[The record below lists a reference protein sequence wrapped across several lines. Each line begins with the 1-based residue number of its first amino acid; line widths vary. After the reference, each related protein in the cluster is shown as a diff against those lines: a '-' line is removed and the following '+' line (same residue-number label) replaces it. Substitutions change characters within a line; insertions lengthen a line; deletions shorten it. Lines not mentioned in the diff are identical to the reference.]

1 MVSISKS
8 EVQNS
13 INIFFYPIIPQCST
27 IWAWKDNLENCI
39 DLASDE
45 AMNIVWDLTQAAK
58 EDVDELIEDVQKFCK
73 IYSSIIEKLR
83 EKEIKKVSSE
93 IDNT

>member
-1 MVSISKS
+1 
-8 EVQNS
+8 
-13 INIFFYPIIPQCST
+13 
-27 IWAWKDNLENCI
+27 
-39 DLASDE
+39 
-45 AMNIVWDLTQAAK
+45 MNIVWDLTQTAK
-58 EDVDELIEDVQKFCK
+58 EDVDELIEDLQNFCK

>member
-1 MVSISKS
+1 MENQSIKRL
-8 EVQNS
+8 VN
-13 INIFFYPIIPQCST
+13 
-27 IWAWKDNLENCI
+27 NLENCI

-58 EDVDELIEDVQKFCK
+58 EDVDELIEDLQKFCK

-83 EKEIKKVSSE
+83 EKGIKKVSSE